1 MRKLVQTI
9 RTIIEGRPSF
19 ETKSDINLVVNRI
32 EHNIKKLSFKDIS
45 LLEKIFLK
53 RVDTAELKKRIR
65 KSFAKIKGIKSK
77 IGQKIKAKRQDR
89 LKRQIEKKNREMAIN
104 AIPKLRE
111 YNERLDDKESTER
124 IIKENEEAFLR
135 EKRKNEQGTKVYRET
150 TINSTSWINK
160 DPLTP
165 PPTEE

>member
-19 ETKSDINLVVNRI
+19 ETESDINLVVNRI
-32 EHNIKKLSFKDIS
+32 EDDIKKLSFKEIS

-53 RVDTAELKKRIR
+53 QVNTAELKKRIR
-65 KSFAKIKGIKSK
+65 KSFARIKGIKSK
-77 IGQKIKAKRQDR
+77 IGKKNKAKRQDR
-89 LKRQIEKKNREMAIN
+89 FKREIEKRNQELVNEAI
-104 AIPKLRE
+104 IELRK
-111 YNERLDDKESTER
+111 YNERMDDKESTER
-124 IIKENEEAFLR
+124 IIKENEEANLR

-160 DPLTP
+160 DPFTP